1 MKGHA
6 GQNLKGVRL
15 LKADAHSN
23 SPGTVTGVAIDCQ
36 GFGELL
42 AVQTVDDVNT
52 TGDIVTK
59 FQESATGVTSPDS
72 FTDITGGT
80 FTEQTAVGLTVGR
93 INLEKRMRYIRAV
106 ADIDDAAVD
115 AAVLGVLV
123 PNKNLPVEQVA
134 ALNFDV

>member
-23 SPGTVTGVAIDCQ
+23 SPGTVTGVGIDCQ

-42 AVQTVDDVNT
+42 AVLTVDDVNT
-52 TGDIVTK
+52 TGDIVVK
-59 FQESATGVTSPDS
+59 FQESATGETSPDS
-72 FTDITGGT
+72 FADISGGT
-80 FTEQTAVGLTVGR
+80 FTEQTAAGLTVGR

-115 AAVLGVLV
+115 AACIGVLV
-123 PNKNLPVEQVA
+123 PNKSLPVSQVA